1 MREAGRSARLQV
13 QVSSNVW
20 NPALADERWEKRY
33 TARKNGIVLGRRGM
47 ELGIIRDSTQLGT
60 HYSNDPTY
68 TPWGIIKT
76 WHYVPPWHYIPLSLD
91 NYYLLFI
98 SLPLFISTYISP
110 SLPPI
115 SCELLSPSFFPPRPR
130 GSYVIFF
137 VPPHSYF
144 LWGSFLSLS
153 PISFSLSPFLSI
165 YLSLSLSPLR
175 YLYLYFSGTSIYN
188 NGLFFLSFFPMYILH
203 FHYVPHFHHHSFPL
217 CTVLHHFHYV
227 HHFTFSFISTLTY
240 IYFHHPSFPLSTSTS
255 ERSTSQM
262 LGATL
267 LNVFNYVFEEIG
279 RVSERKRVRHFWVRL
294 QPVRCHLCTSICLSI
309 PYLTIFCLSLSL
321 SISLPYG

>member
-1 MREAGRSARLQV
+1 MREAGRSAGFQV

-33 TARKNGIVLGRRGM
+33 TARRNGIVLGRRGM

-76 WHYVPPWHYIPLSLD
+76 WHYAPPWHYIPPLSLD

-115 SCELLSPSFFPPRPR
+115 SCELLSSSFFPPRPR

-153 PISFSLSPFLSI
+153 LSPISFSLSPFLSI
-165 YLSLSLSPLR
+165 YLSLSLSDI
-175 YLYLYFSGTSIYN
+175 SISISPGHQYN
-188 NGLFFLSFFPMYILH
+188 NGLFFRSFFPTYILH

-217 CTVLHHFHYV
+217 NMY
-227 HHFTFSFISTLTY
+227 ISS
-240 IYFHHPSFPLSTSTS
+240 HSPSFPLSRTFISII
-255 ERSTSQM
+255 
-262 LGATL
+262 L
-267 LNVFNYVFEEIG
+267 
-279 RVSERKRVRHFWVRL
+279 HFHSPHPPLRDL
-294 QPVRCHLCTSICLSI
+294 RRRC
-309 PYLTIFCLSLSL
+309 
-321 SISLPYG
+321 

>member
-1 MREAGRSARLQV
+1 MREAGRSAGLQV

-33 TARKNGIVLGRRGM
+33 TARRNGIVLGRRGM

-76 WHYVPPWHYIPLSLD
+76 WHYAPPWHYIPPLSLD

-115 SCELLSPSFFPPRPR
+115 SCELLSSSFFPPRPR

-165 YLSLSLSPLR
+165 YLSPSLLSDISISISP
-175 YLYLYFSGTSIYN
+175 GHQYN
-188 NGLFFLSFFPMYILH
+188 NGLFFPQFFP
-203 FHYVPHFHHHSFPL
+203 YV
-217 CTVLHHFHYV
+217 
-227 HHFTFSFISTLTY
+227 
-240 IYFHHPSFPLSTSTS
+240 HPSFPLCISFPSSFISTKYMYIISHSPSFPLSRTFIS
-255 ERSTSQM
+255 II
-262 LGATL
+262 L
-267 LNVFNYVFEEIG
+267 
-279 RVSERKRVRHFWVRL
+279 HFHSPHPPQRDL
-294 QPVRCHLCTSICLSI
+294 RRRC
-309 PYLTIFCLSLSL
+309 
-321 SISLPYG
+321 

>member
-1 MREAGRSARLQV
+1 MREAGRSAGFQV

-76 WHYVPPWHYIPLSLD
+76 WHYFPPWHYIPPLSLD

-115 SCELLSPSFFPPRPR
+115 SCELLSSSFFPLRPR

-137 VPPHSYF
+137 VPPHSSF

-165 YLSLSLSPLR
+165 YLSLSPSQISLSLFLR
-175 YLYLYFSGTSIYN
+175 DINIITAFFSAVFSLRT
-188 NGLFFLSFFPMYILH
+188 
-203 FHYVPHFHHHSFPL
+203 
-217 CTVLHHFHYV
+217 
-227 HHFTFSFISTLTY
+227 SFISTMYL
-240 IYFHHPSFPLSTSTS
+240 ISIIIHFH
-255 ERSTSQM
+255 
-262 LGATL
+262 
-267 LNVFNYVFEEIG
+267 
-279 RVSERKRVRHFWVRL
+279 
-294 QPVRCHLCTSICLSI
+294 
-309 PYLTIFCLSLSL
+309 
-321 SISLPYG
+321 